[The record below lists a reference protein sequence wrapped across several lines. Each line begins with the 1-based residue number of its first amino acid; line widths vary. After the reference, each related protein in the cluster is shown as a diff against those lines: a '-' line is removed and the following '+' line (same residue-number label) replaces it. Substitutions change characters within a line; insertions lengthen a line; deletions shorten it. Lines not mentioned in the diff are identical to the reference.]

1 MNADINHKHSSERPT
16 QSSRLREAIDAVQR
30 MYDNK
35 PDNGDME
42 FVQKVAEKHSSWI
55 AVRLF
60 ITFGSTRANVIKLR
74 GYFPDLR
81 SEEATKEDH
90 SNEYIQQLREL
101 LWTPERSQAYPRE
114 THMHEESTGHRSGQ
128 QEKAWRQRVSW
139 GGELPAQLKSY
150 DTDMRNACAYL
161 DRKYSGMLIG
171 QVLKYLPDLDD
182 PRVGSSQ
189 KAEILADNPMSK
201 TGAERPQRAFDEQM
215 VDSVL
220 LKTIDA
226 SIGELEGYSP
236 TSEHPNVQDARHVLI
251 QALRNFRRAYAFW
264 LFPRADS
271 MTDVF
276 ERSSNG
282 SSDIQDLPRGKG
294 TKRENGAEREDG
306 RKYGKGS
313 RGERLSTG

>member
-1 MNADINHKHSSERPT
+1 MNADINHKYSSERPT

-35 PDNGDME
+35 PDDDDME
-42 FVQKVAEKHSSWI
+42 LVQKVAEKHSSWI
-55 AVRLF
+55 AVHPT
-60 ITFGSTRANVIKLR
+60 IISGSTRANVIKLR
-74 GYFPDLR
+74 GYFSDLR
-81 SEEATKEDH
+81 PEEATQEDH
-90 SNEYIQQLREL
+90 SNKYIQLLREV
-101 LWTPERSQAYPRE
+101 LWTPERSQAYPRGSR
-114 THMHEESTGHRSGQ
+114 TYEESTGYRPGQ

-139 GGELPAQLKSY
+139 GGELPHQLKPY

-161 DRKYSGMLIG
+161 DRKYSGMLMG
-171 QVLKYLPDLDD
+171 QVLKYLSDLDD
-182 PRVGSSQ
+182 PRVGSTQ
-189 KAEILADNPMSK
+189 KAEILADNPMPK
-201 TGAERPQRAFDEQM
+201 QGAVKFYRAFDKQM
-215 VDSVL
+215 IDSVL

-226 SIGELEGYSP
+226 SIGELEGSSP

-282 SSDIQDLPRGKG
+282 SPDIQELSRGKG
-294 TKRENGAEREDG
+294 TKRENDTEREDG

-313 RGERLSTG
+313 RGERQSTG